1 MFTKVIYLTL
11 VIASIDEFAGVTGHP
26 QLPNGFNSLLPGSSQ
41 PNLFPNMNFDVP
53 TLPPLDKPAPAN
65 ATTCTCAVFMSGQFK
80 RNSAEQPTGFPA
92 LISELELAYP
102 CNPMGMK
109 SCVNRCLESVS
120 WKRRDCSFYL
130 LIRLI
135 QFYCRLSS
143 TCPTQKRSSAEQ

>member
-1 MFTKVIYLTL
+1 MFTKVFYLTL
-11 VIASIDEFAGVTGHP
+11 VIASIDEFAGVAG
-26 QLPNGFNSLLPGSSQ
+26 QLPNGINSLLPPGQ

-92 LISELELAYP
+92 LISELEQAYP

-120 WKRRDCSFYL
+120 VQREDRFY
-130 LIRLI
+130 
-135 QFYCRLSS
+135 
-143 TCPTQKRSSAEQ
+143 